1 MDAKYKINFWYVI
14 AAMALLLLFQGW
26 WAQRQQVETIP
37 FSQFET
43 LVDGKKIKDV
53 FVTPDYI
60 TGTLKEPLKD
70 GRTEFVTTR
79 VDPSLTER
87 LAKQGVVVTGVVPST
102 FLSDLLSWVVPA
114 LVFVVIWM
122 LLVRRFAANAQQ
134 TMGGLMSIGQSK
146 AKVYVEK
153 DTKTT
158 FDDVAGADEAKAEIK
173 EVVDFLKDQKAYG
186 RLGAKLPK
194 GVLLVDPPGTGKT
207 LLARAVAGEAG
218 VPFLSISG
226 SDFVEMFVGVGA
238 ARVRDLF
245 QQAAK
250 LAPAIVFIDELDA
263 LGRARASGRV
273 IGGNDEKEQTLN
285 QLLTEMDGFDAR
297 VGIVILAAT
306 NRPEILDPAL
316 LRPGRFDRQIL
327 LDRPDKAGRIQIL
340 SVHVKKITLAPEVE
354 LDQVAAL
361 TPGFTGADLANLCNE
376 AAILATRAGRDAVS
390 LQDFEA
396 AVERITAGL
405 EKKNRLLN
413 PKERRVVAYHE
424 LGHALVALSLPGQD
438 PVQKVSIIPRG
449 IGALGY
455 TMQRPIEDRFL
466 MSAPELEDKM
476 TVLLAGRAAEELVFG
491 EVSTGAS
498 DDLQR
503 VADIARA
510 MVTRYGMDKKLGHTA
525 YETEHGNFLGQPVE
539 GGGRRFS
546 EDTAR
551 EIDLSVRELVEAA
564 YARALETLQR
574 RRDDIERLAKILL
587 EKETLRADELPRP
600 TALVVEAA

>member
-1 MDAKYKINFWYVI
+1 MDTKFKINFWYVI
-14 AAMALLLLFQGW
+14 AAMALLLLFQSW
-26 WAQRQQVETIP
+26 WVQSQQVETIP
-37 FSQFET
+37 FSQFER
-43 LVDGKKIKDV
+43 LVDGKQIKDV
-53 FVTPDYI
+53 FVAPDYI

-70 GRTEFVTTR
+70 GRSEFVTTR
-79 VDPSLTER
+79 VDPALTER

-114 LVFVVIWM
+114 LVFVVVWM
-122 LLVRRFAANAQQ
+122 LVIRRFAASAQQ
-134 TMGGLMSIGQSK
+134 QMGGLMSIGQSK

-153 DTKTT
+153 NTKTT
-158 FDDVAGADEAKAEIK
+158 FGDVAGIDEAKAETK
-173 EVVDFLKDQKAYG
+173 EVVAFLKDQKAHG
-186 RLGAKLPK
+186 RLGARLPK
-194 GVLLVDPPGTGKT
+194 GVLLVGPPGTGKT

-226 SDFVEMFVGVGA
+226 SDFVEMFVGIGA

-263 LGRARASGRV
+263 LGRARASGGV

-297 VGIVILAAT
+297 IGIVILAAT

-340 SVHVKKITLAPEVE
+340 AVHVGKIKLASGVE
-354 LDQVAAL
+354 LEQIAAL

-405 EKKNRLLN
+405 EKRNRLLN

-466 MSAPELEDKM
+466 MSEPELEDKM
-476 TVLLAGRAAEELVFG
+476 TVLLAGRTAEELVFG

-503 VADIARA
+503 AADIARA

-525 YETEHGNFLGQPVE
+525 YDTEHGNFLGQPIE

-551 EIDLSVRELVEAA
+551 EIDLAVRDLIEAA
-564 YARALETLQR
+564 YARALEILRR

-587 EKETLRADELPRP
+587 EKETLRADELPQP
-600 TALVVEAA
+600 QAPLAQAA

>member
-1 MDAKYKINFWYVI
+1 
-14 AAMALLLLFQGW
+14 
-26 WAQRQQVETIP
+26 
-37 FSQFET
+37 
-43 LVDGKKIKDV
+43 
-53 FVTPDYI
+53 
-60 TGTLKEPLKD
+60 
-70 GRTEFVTTR
+70 
-79 VDPSLTER
+79 
-87 LAKQGVVVTGVVPST
+87 
-102 FLSDLLSWVVPA
+102 
-114 LVFVVIWM
+114 
-122 LLVRRFAANAQQ
+122 
-134 TMGGLMSIGQSK
+134 
-146 AKVYVEK
+146 
-153 DTKTT
+153 
-158 FDDVAGADEAKAEIK
+158 
-173 EVVDFLKDQKAYG
+173 
-186 RLGAKLPK
+186 
-194 GVLLVDPPGTGKT
+194 VLLVGPPGTGKA

-263 LGRARASGRV
+263 LGRARGGGRV
-273 IGGNDEKEQTLN
+273 IGGNDGKEQTLN

-297 VGIVILAAT
+297 LGIIILAAT

-316 LRPGRFDRQIL
+316 LRPGRFDRQIV
-327 LDRPDKAGRIQIL
+327 LDGPDKAGRIQIL
-340 SVHVKKITLAPEVE
+340 GVHVKKIRLAPEVD
-354 LDQVAAL
+354 LGQVAAL
-361 TPGFTGADLANLCNE
+361 TPGFTGAGLANLCNE

-396 AVERITAGL
+396 AVERVTTGL

-476 TVLLAGRAAEELVFG
+476 TVLLAGRAAEELVFN

-510 MVTRYGMDKKLGHTA
+510 MVARYGMDRKLGHTA
-525 YETEHGNFLGQPVE
+525 YEAEHDNFLGQPIE
-539 GGGRRFS
+539 GEGRRFS
-546 EDTAR
+546 EETAR
-551 EIDLSVRELVEAA
+551 EIDLAARELVEAA
-564 YARALETLQR
+564 YARALDILRR

-587 EKETLRADELPRP
+587 EKETLRADELPP
-600 TALVVEAA
+600 PAALVVEAA